1 MSLRKQDLTR
11 VSEYLWEIPTTYRH
25 DMRVP
30 VRLYADD
37 RLLEDALGDQSLVQA
52 VNVAALPG
60 LVGYVI
66 VMPDVHQ
73 GYGMPIGGVMA
84 SRLPE
89 GVISPGA
96 IGYDIN
102 CGVRLLATRIELGE
116 AEPHLAELA
125 TALYHN
131 CPSGVG
137 EKGSVRLTVHELDK
151 VCREGARWAL
161 REGYAR
167 EADLARTEEFG
178 CIEAG
183 FVIRL

>member
-73 GYGMPIGGVMA
+73 GYGMPIGG
-84 SRLPE
+84 
-89 GVISPGA
+89 
-96 IGYDIN
+96 
-102 CGVRLLATRIELGE
+102 
-116 AEPHLAELA
+116 
-125 TALYHN
+125 
-131 CPSGVG
+131 GVG
-137 EKGSVRLTVHELDK
+137 GGVARGGSSPA
-151 VCREGARWAL
+151 GA
-161 REGYAR
+161 GV
-167 EADLARTEEFG
+167 DS
-178 CIEAG
+178 
-183 FVIRL
+183 